1 MMLVLVKKRCLLYI
15 QFLNEMQMRI
25 SITDTDDHDK
35 SREGSSLMCKLSHHR
50 DSHITLLLH

>member
-1 MMLVLVKKRCLLYI
+1 MILVLVKKRCLLHI

-25 SITDTDDHDK
+25 SIIDTDDHDK
-35 SREGSSLMCKLSHHR
+35 SREWSSLMYKLSHHR